1 MKFKNELL
9 INFTLII
16 ATLLGFFFRYD
27 KNFYD
32 GYWADEILTLEIS
45 NPSLSYE
52 NFLSKWRELD
62 DSPKFYFLFLRY
74 FFKIFDFTA
83 EYGRIFS
90 IFFNT
95 LAIFFSYFIFTQN
108 FNHKISLTG
117 VLLISLN
124 IFLIW
129 QAKETRIQS
138 SVIFFSIINII
149 FFFYYL
155 KKNNFFNLLILV
167 LSNVFL
173 ISYYPFTV
181 CIVVSQFFYLLLT
194 RNKIF
199 KSIVIFSLIML
210 IYVSLNYDYFILKI
224 HRPDIHIGPLNIKFF
239 FNYFFSS
246 FFGSIYLG
254 ALYLFLFILSVFIIL
269 KKKMLSNKFL
279 LFHFIL
285 IFFSYLFLIFYSIFK
300 TEIAVPRYFIFLIP
314 SIIFIILQLF
324 TFNIYHK
331 YLITF
336 IFLTFINTIFLY
348 PRSSIPKPSMKN
360 LLDNMPL
367 TDSNIILHN
376 EEYYSI
382 YYKNYRKFTNNYK
395 VISKNE
401 ANLYKK
407 IWFICLNNP
416 RSIVGD
422 LILPE
427 EEKCKFELNNFREI
441 RKIYITDFK
450 IVLFEKND

>member
-1 MKFKNELL
+1 MKFKNESL
-9 INFTLII
+9 IYFTLII
-16 ATLLGFFFRYD
+16 ATLLGFAFRYFN
-27 KNFYD
+27 NFYD

-45 NPSLSYE
+45 NPSLSHE

-95 LAIFFSYFIFTQN
+95 LAIFFSYYIFKKN
-108 FNHKISLTG
+108 FNYKISFTG

-155 KKNNFFNLLILV
+155 KKTNFFNLLILV
-167 LSNVFL
+167 LFDVFL

-181 CIVVSQFFYLLLT
+181 CIVISQFFYLLLT

-199 KSIVIFSLIML
+199 TTIIIFSLIML

-224 HRPDIHIGPLNIKFF
+224 HRPDTHIGPLNIKFF

-254 ALYLFLFILSVFIIL
+254 ALYLFLFILSVFTIL
-269 KKKMLSNKFL
+269 KNKMLRNNVL
-279 LFHFIL
+279 LFHFVL
-285 IFFSYLFLIFYSIFK
+285 IFFSYFFLIFYSIFK

-314 SIIFIILQLF
+314 SIIFIVLQLF
-324 TFNIYHK
+324 TSNIYRK
-331 YLITF
+331 YLISF
-336 IFLTFINTIFLY
+336 IFLTFLNTIFLY
-348 PRSSIPKPSMKN
+348 PKSSIPKPPMKN

-376 EEYYSI
+376 DEYYKI
-382 YYKNYRKFTNNYK
+382 YYENYRKFTDNYK
-395 VISKNE
+395 VISNKE

-422 LILPE
+422 LILAE
-427 EEKCKFELNNFREI
+427 DKKCKFELNNFKEI
-441 RKIYITDFK
+441 KKIYITDFK

>member
-1 MKFKNELL
+1 MKFKNESL
-9 INFTLII
+9 IYFTLII
-16 ATLLGFFFRYD
+16 ATLLGFAFRYFN
-27 KNFYD
+27 NFYD

-95 LAIFFSYFIFTQN
+95 LAIFFSYYIFKKN
-108 FNHKISLTG
+108 FNYKISFTG

-155 KKNNFFNLLILV
+155 KKTNFFNLLILV
-167 LSNVFL
+167 LFDVFL

-181 CIVVSQFFYLLLT
+181 CIVISQFFYLLLT

-199 KSIVIFSLIML
+199 TTIIIFSLIML

-224 HRPDIHIGPLNIKFF
+224 HRPDTHIGPLNIKFF

-254 ALYLFLFILSVFIIL
+254 ALYLFLFILSVFTIL
-269 KKKMLSNKFL
+269 KNKMLRNNVL
-279 LFHFIL
+279 LFHFVL
-285 IFFSYLFLIFYSIFK
+285 IFFSYFFLIFYSIFK

-314 SIIFIILQLF
+314 SIIFIVLQLF
-324 TFNIYHK
+324 TSNIYRK
-331 YLITF
+331 YLISF
-336 IFLTFINTIFLY
+336 IFLTFLNTIFLY
-348 PRSSIPKPSMKN
+348 PKSSIPKPPMKN

-376 EEYYSI
+376 DEYYKI
-382 YYKNYRKFTNNYK
+382 YYENYRKFTDNYK
-395 VISKNE
+395 VISNKE

-422 LILPE
+422 LILAE
-427 EEKCKFELNNFREI
+427 DKKCKFELNNFKEI
-441 RKIYITDFK
+441 KKIYITDFK

>member
-1 MKFKNELL
+1 MKFKNESL
-9 INFTLII
+9 IYFTLII
-16 ATLLGFFFRYD
+16 ATLLGFFFRYYN
-27 KNFYD
+27 NFYD

-95 LAIFFSYFIFTQN
+95 LAIFFSFFIFKQN
-108 FNHKISLTG
+108 FNSKISFTG

-155 KKNNFFNLLILV
+155 KKNNSFNLLILV
-167 LSNVFL
+167 LFNVFL

-181 CIVVSQFFYLLLT
+181 CIVISQFFYLLLT

-199 KSIVIFSLIML
+199 TSIVIFSLIIL

-224 HRPDIHIGPLNIKFF
+224 HRPDTHIGPLNIKFF

-269 KKKMLSNKFL
+269 KKKMLRNNFL

-285 IFFSYLFLIFYSIFK
+285 IFFSYFFLVFYSIFK

-324 TFNIYHK
+324 TSNIYRK

-336 IFLTFINTIFLY
+336 IFLTSLNTIFLY
-348 PRSSIPKPSMKN
+348 SKSSIPKPPMKN

-376 EEYYSI
+376 DDYYKI
-382 YYKNYRKFTNNYK
+382 YYENYRKFTDNYK
-395 VISKNE
+395 VISNKE

-427 EEKCKFELNNFREI
+427 DKKCKFELNNFKEVK
-441 RKIYITDFK
+441 KIYITDFK